1 MQEHLLN
8 LIQWSISGI
17 KGDKITLSTIGYS
30 ISVTNV
36 ILTNGDDY
44 DNIKQAE
51 PVGYDVCGP
60 DCEYCENDVCKVCGS
75 EFNEKSGE
83 SVNGKILF
91 TPIFSSPQD
100 NNLLHRFEAFPE
112 IHRTKSLEFPNG
124 NLLFLLNLMLFQN
137 LHLHLLEDT
146 IMMEFTQ
153 LKVLLITLLGK
164 LLSILSQ
171 QKNQLNHIH
180 LISNYHQFQNHILYM
195 LQNQKITLLLKN
207 INFLHY

>member
-1 MQEHLLN
+1 MLN

-44 DNIKQAE
+44 DNVKQPE
-51 PVGYDVCGP
+51 PVGYDICGP
-60 DCEYCENDVCKVCGS
+60 DCEYCENGVCKVCGS
-75 EFNEKSGE
+75 GFNEKDGE
-83 SVNGKILF
+83 CVNGKILF

-124 NLLFLLNLMLFQN
+124 NLLFLLNLITFQRHV
-137 LHLHLLEDT
+137 LHSLKHM
-146 IMMEFTQ
+146 IMMEYMP
-153 LKVLLITLLGK
+153 LKL
-164 LLSILSQ
+164 
-171 QKNQLNHIH
+171 
-180 LISNYHQFQNHILYM
+180 
-195 LQNQKITLLLKN
+195 
-207 INFLHY
+207 